1 MASVYSI
8 SCPEMMLNLRVGT
21 YRLWRGKDVGVDRM
35 DILEEFLRV
44 TQGNALVY
52 HSECDSTPS
61 MLDDVYLEEFEMGRD
76 YRNNPVVPSNEDAD

>member
-8 SCPEMMLNLRVGT
+8 SCPELMLNLRVGT
-21 YRLWRGKDVGVDRM
+21 YRLWRGKDAGVDRM

-76 YRNNPVVPSNEDAD
+76 YTLNPVVPSDEDED